1 MNGTKKT
8 MVAAAGPLSAV
19 ATSAGAKEACTVPA
33 GLAGFAHPA
42 AVAAAIGAV
51 LVPNRAVRLKLAR
64 DARLPVTPEKA
75 PPPAAMAAC
84 CR

>member
-33 GLAGFAHPA
+33 GLAGFAHSA
-42 AVAAAIGAV
+42 AAAIGAV

-75 PPPAAMAAC
+75 PPSAAMAAC